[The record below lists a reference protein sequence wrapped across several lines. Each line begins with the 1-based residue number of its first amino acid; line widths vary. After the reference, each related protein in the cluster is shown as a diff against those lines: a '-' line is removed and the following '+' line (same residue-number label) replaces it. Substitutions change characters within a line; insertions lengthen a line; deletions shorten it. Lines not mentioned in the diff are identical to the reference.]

1 MRVEH
6 RKAIGAVLLLALLMT
21 YKVAVTM
28 FVHTHNVDGAM
39 VAHSHPFT
47 NSNHSHSSSQILVIG
62 QLSSFN
68 GLEHAACDEIKV
80 YHNSVEEI
88 EYVNHGLNVINARET
103 GISLRAPPVC
113 C

>member
-28 FVHTHNVDGAM
+28 FVHTHNVDGTM

-88 EYVNHGLNVINARET
+88 EYVTHDLNVINTRET

>member
-28 FVHTHNVDGAM
+28 FVHTHNVEGTM

-47 NSNHSHSSSQILVIG
+47 NSNHSHSSSQILV
-62 QLSSFN
+62 N
-68 GLEHAACDEIKV
+68 GLEHAVCDEIKV

-88 EYVNHGLNVINARET
+88 EYVTHDLNVINERET

>member
-1 MRVEH
+1 MRVGR

-28 FVHTHNVDGAM
+28 FVHTHDVDGTM

-68 GLEHAACDEIKV
+68 GLEQAVCDEIKV
-80 YHNSVEEI
+80 YHNCVEEI
-88 EYVNHGLNVINARET
+88 EYVKHGLNVINACDACAQ
-103 GISLRAPPVC
+103 LRAPPVC

>member
-1 MRVEH
+1 MRVER

-21 YKVAVTM
+21 YKISVTM
-28 FVHTHNVDGAM
+28 FVHTHDVDGTM

-47 NSNHSHSSSQILVIG
+47 NSHHSHSSSQILVIG

-68 GLEHAACDEIKV
+68 GVEHTAYEEIKV
-80 YHNSVEEI
+80 YHNGVEEI
-88 EYVNHGLNVINARET
+88 EYVKQNPNVINAGEQC
-103 GISLRAPPVC
+103 ISLRAPPAC